1 LSSITVSQ
9 RQWLLPL
16 LLLGTV
22 SLVACQDG
30 SEDAD
35 LAAMANRPAVAQP
48 DQSAVPGQNAAP
60 EAAMALTAEEQ
71 LIEPPAGSE
80 IAPMS
85 VAPGDNLAFQ
95 ELTWD
100 DLLPADFDFNTLRE
114 KIDLDSY
121 EIYDLTD
128 EDPEAQRLYSDLQ
141 SVMADVPMVDALDG
155 VEARIPGF
163 LVPLEGNANEVREF
177 FLVPYY
183 GACIHTPPPPA
194 NQIVHIVM
202 DEPVAFENMF
212 EPYWA
217 RGTLDV
223 IKTNTDIGTAG
234 YRLNVASISPYE

>member
-1 LSSITVSQ
+1 MTVSH
-9 RQWLLPL
+9 RQWLVPL
-16 LLLGTV
+16 LILGAV
-22 SLVACQDG
+22 SLVACQGEPDDP
-30 SEDAD
+30 E
-35 LAAMANRPAVAQP
+35 LAERANRPAEA
-48 DQSAVPGQNAAP
+48 QSAQSTAP
-60 EAAMALTAEEQ
+60 EESTLPKATLTLTEEEQ
-71 LIEPPAGSE
+71 FIEPPAGSV

-114 KIDLDSY
+114 KIDLESY

-128 EDPEAQRLYSDLQ
+128 DDPEAQRLYSDLQ

-163 LVPLEGNANEVREF
+163 LVPLEGDANEVREF

-202 DEPVAFENMF
+202 DEPVAFENMY

-223 IKTNTDIGTAG
+223 IRTDTDIGTAG
-234 YRLNVASISPYE
+234 YRLNVASIAPYE